1 MLSFKQ
7 FISEEID
14 LERRKESKNRAR
26 SAYMNRQAKP
36 HPDILDHYNNWR
48 ASTPSEKE
56 KSGIRTLN
64 DYHTS
69 IQNVPEGHPLHV
81 HRIPIKD
88 SYKRMDGVVPFGRA
102 PKKEVT
108 PRPPPFP
115 HKEDWVK
122 NALQRHDTTS
132 RPTLEGY
139 RVAMNSHEGN
149 TNELEA
155 NKRDVLRAIKHHG
168 IEWPKQDA
176 TAKAF
181 QSDTGGQGE
190 TGVDDKTAKTPKPK
204 TPKPQKEPRELL
216 DRDSLAQEIAK
227 KKLQGYS
234 HRDIAKELKISAG
247 TVSKIHNSKS
257 SNV

>member
-26 SAYMNRQAKP
+26 AAYMNRQAKP

-48 ASTPSEKE
+48 ASTPSEKKE
-56 KSGIRTLN
+56 SGIKKLD
-64 DYHTS
+64 DYHAS
-69 IQNVPEGHPLHV
+69 IQNVPEGHPLYGHK
-81 HRIPIKD
+81 IPIID

-122 NALQRHDTTS
+122 NALQSHDSTS

-155 NKRDVLRAIKHHG
+155 NKRDVLRAIKYHN
-168 IEWPKQDA
+168 IKW
-176 TAKAF
+176 
-181 QSDTGGQGE
+181 
-190 TGVDDKTAKTPKPK
+190 PKPK
-204 TPKPQKEPRELL
+204 TPKPQKEPRDPL
-216 DRDSLAQEIAK
+216 DLPSLAKNIRELK
-227 KKLQGYS
+227 SQGYS
-234 HRDIAKELKISAG
+234 HRDIGEKLGISAG

>member
-26 SAYMNRQAKP
+26 AAYMDRQAKP

-48 ASTPSEKE
+48 ASTPDEKKE
-56 KSGIRTLN
+56 SGIKKLD
-64 DYHTS
+64 DYHAS
-69 IQNVPEGHPLHV
+69 IQNVPEGHPLYGHK
-81 HRIPIKD
+81 IPIID

-122 NALQRHDTTS
+122 NALQSHDSTS
-132 RPTLEGY
+132 RPTLDGY

-155 NKRDVLRAIKHHG
+155 NKRDVLRAIKYHN
-168 IEWPKQDA
+168 IKW
-176 TAKAF
+176 
-181 QSDTGGQGE
+181 
-190 TGVDDKTAKTPKPK
+190 PKPK
-204 TPKPQKEPRELL
+204 TPKPQKEPRDPL
-216 DRDSLAQEIAK
+216 DLPSLAKNIRELK
-227 KKLQGYS
+227 SQGYS
-234 HRDIAKELKISAG
+234 HRDIGEKLGISAG

>member
-1 MLSFKQ
+1 MLSFKK

-26 SAYMNRQAKP
+26 AAYMNRQAKP

-48 ASTPSEKE
+48 ASTPAEKKE
-56 KSGIRTLN
+56 SGIKKLD
-64 DYHTS
+64 DYHAS
-69 IQNVPEGHPLHV
+69 IQNVPEGHPLYGHK
-81 HRIPIKD
+81 IPIID

-122 NALQRHDTTS
+122 NALQRYDRTPS
-132 RPTLEGY
+132 PTLEGY
-139 RVAMNSHEGN
+139 RMAMNSHEGN
-149 TNELEA
+149 TNELKA
-155 NKRDVLRAIKHHG
+155 NKRDVLRAIKYHN
-168 IEWPKQDA
+168 IKW
-176 TAKAF
+176 
-181 QSDTGGQGE
+181 
-190 TGVDDKTAKTPKPK
+190 PKPK
-204 TPKPQKEPRELL
+204 TPKPQKEPRDPL
-216 DRDSLAQEIAK
+216 DLPSLAKNIRELK
-227 KKLQGYS
+227 SQGYS
-234 HRDIAKELKISAG
+234 HRHIGEKLGISAG

>member
-26 SAYMNRQAKP
+26 AAYMDRQAKP

-48 ASTPSEKE
+48 ASTPSEKKE
-56 KSGIRTLN
+56 SGIKKLD
-64 DYHTS
+64 DYHAS
-69 IQNVPEGHPLHV
+69 IQNVPEGHPLYGHK
-81 HRIPIKD
+81 IPIID

-122 NALQRHDTTS
+122 NALQSHDSTS

-155 NKRDVLRAIKHHG
+155 NKRDVLRAIKYHN
-168 IEWPKQDA
+168 IKW
-176 TAKAF
+176 
-181 QSDTGGQGE
+181 
-190 TGVDDKTAKTPKPK
+190 PKPK
-204 TPKPQKEPRELL
+204 TPKPQKEPRDPL
-216 DRDSLAQEIAK
+216 DLPSLAKNIRELK
-227 KKLQGYS
+227 SQGYS
-234 HRDIAKELKISAG
+234 HRDIGEKLGISAG

>member
-26 SAYMNRQAKP
+26 AAYMDRQAKP

-48 ASTPSEKE
+48 ASTPAEKKE
-56 KSGIRTLN
+56 SGIKKLD
-64 DYHTS
+64 DYHAS
-69 IQNVPEGHPLHV
+69 IQNVPEGHPLYGHK
-81 HRIPIKD
+81 IPIID

-122 NALQRHDTTS
+122 NALQSHDSTS

-155 NKRDVLRAIKHHG
+155 NKRDVLRAIKYHN
-168 IEWPKQDA
+168 IKW
-176 TAKAF
+176 
-181 QSDTGGQGE
+181 
-190 TGVDDKTAKTPKPK
+190 PKPK
-204 TPKPQKEPRELL
+204 TPKPQKEPRDPL
-216 DRDSLAQEIAK
+216 DLPSLAKNIRELK
-227 KKLQGYS
+227 SQGYS
-234 HRDIAKELKISAG
+234 HRDIGEKLGISAG

>member
-26 SAYMNRQAKP
+26 SAYMNRQANP
-36 HPDILDHYNNWR
+36 HSDILDHYNNWR
-48 ASTPSEKE
+48 ASTPAEKE

-69 IQNVPEGHPLHV
+69 IQNVPEGHPLHG

-122 NALQRHDTTS
+122 DALQSHDSTS

-168 IEWPKQDA
+168 IEWPK
-176 TAKAF
+176 
-181 QSDTGGQGE
+181 
-190 TGVDDKTAKTPKPK
+190 PK

-216 DRDSLAQEIAK
+216 DRDSLAKNIRELKSQR
-227 KKLQGYS
+227 YS
-234 HRDIAKELKISAG
+234 HRHIGEKLGISAG
-247 TVSKIHNSKS
+247 TVSKIHKRF
-257 SNV
+257 NV

>member
-26 SAYMNRQAKP
+26 AAYMNRQAKP

-48 ASTPSEKE
+48 ASTPDEKKE
-56 KSGIRTLN
+56 SGIKKLD
-64 DYHTS
+64 DYHAS
-69 IQNVPEGHPLHV
+69 IQNVPEGHPLYGHK
-81 HRIPIKD
+81 IPIID

-122 NALQRHDTTS
+122 NALQSHDSTS

-155 NKRDVLRAIKHHG
+155 NKRDVLRAIKYHN
-168 IEWPKQDA
+168 IKW
-176 TAKAF
+176 
-181 QSDTGGQGE
+181 
-190 TGVDDKTAKTPKPK
+190 PKPK
-204 TPKPQKEPRELL
+204 TPKPQKEPRDPL
-216 DRDSLAQEIAK
+216 DLPSLAKNIRELK
-227 KKLQGYS
+227 SQGYS
-234 HRDIAKELKISAG
+234 HRDIGEKLGISAG

>member
-26 SAYMNRQAKP
+26 AAYMDRQAKP

-48 ASTPSEKE
+48 ASTPSEKKE
-56 KSGIRTLN
+56 SGIKKLD
-64 DYHTS
+64 DYHAS
-69 IQNVPEGHPLHV
+69 IQNVPEGHPLYGHK
-81 HRIPIKD
+81 IPIID

-122 NALQRHDTTS
+122 NALQSHDSTS
-132 RPTLEGY
+132 RPTLDGY

-155 NKRDVLRAIKHHG
+155 NKRDVLRAIKYHN
-168 IEWPKQDA
+168 IKW
-176 TAKAF
+176 
-181 QSDTGGQGE
+181 
-190 TGVDDKTAKTPKPK
+190 PKPK
-204 TPKPQKEPRELL
+204 TPKPQKEPRDPL
-216 DRDSLAQEIAK
+216 DLPSLAKNIRELK
-227 KKLQGYS
+227 SQGYS
-234 HRDIAKELKISAG
+234 HRDIGEKLGISAG

>member
-26 SAYMNRQAKP
+26 AAYMDRQAKP

-48 ASTPSEKE
+48 ASTPAEKKE
-56 KSGIRTLN
+56 SGIKKLD
-64 DYHTS
+64 DYHAS
-69 IQNVPEGHPLHV
+69 IQNVPEGHPLYGHK
-81 HRIPIKD
+81 IPIID

-122 NALQRHDTTS
+122 NALQSHDSTS
-132 RPTLEGY
+132 RPTLDGY

-155 NKRDVLRAIKHHG
+155 NKRDVLRAIKYHN
-168 IEWPKQDA
+168 IKW
-176 TAKAF
+176 
-181 QSDTGGQGE
+181 
-190 TGVDDKTAKTPKPK
+190 PKPK
-204 TPKPQKEPRELL
+204 TPKPQKEPRDPL
-216 DRDSLAQEIAK
+216 DLPSLAKNIRELK
-227 KKLQGYS
+227 SQGYS
-234 HRDIAKELKISAG
+234 HRDIGEKLGISAG
-247 TVSKIHNSKS
+247 TVSKIHKRF
-257 SNV
+257 NV

>member
-26 SAYMNRQAKP
+26 SAYMDRQAKP

-48 ASTPSEKE
+48 ASTPDEKKE
-56 KSGIRTLN
+56 SGIKKLD
-64 DYHTS
+64 DYHAS
-69 IQNVPEGHPLHV
+69 IQNVPEGHPLYGHK
-81 HRIPIKD
+81 IPIID

-115 HKEDWVK
+115 HKEEWVK
-122 NALQRHDTTS
+122 DALQSHDSTS

-155 NKRDVLRAIKHHG
+155 NKRDVLRAIKHHE
-168 IEWPKQDA
+168 ITW
-176 TAKAF
+176 
-181 QSDTGGQGE
+181 
-190 TGVDDKTAKTPKPK
+190 PKPK
-204 TPKPQKEPRELL
+204 IEKPKIEKPKIKKPKITDEQFMNSHNKMPDHWSFSQRSSALNNEYRKQGLSTSSGSYQKRL
-216 DRDSLAQEIAK
+216 K
-227 KKLQGYS
+227 KILGK
-234 HRDIAKELKISAG
+234 
-247 TVSKIHNSKS
+247 TV
-257 SNV
+257 

>member
-26 SAYMNRQAKP
+26 AAYMDRQAKP

-48 ASTPSEKE
+48 ASTPAEKKE
-56 KSGIRTLN
+56 SGIKKLD
-64 DYHTS
+64 DYHAS
-69 IQNVPEGHPLHV
+69 IQNVPEGHPLYGHK
-81 HRIPIKD
+81 IPIID

-122 NALQRHDTTS
+122 NALQSHDSTS
-132 RPTLEGY
+132 RPTLDGY

-155 NKRDVLRAIKHHG
+155 NKRDVLRAIKYHN
-168 IEWPKQDA
+168 IKW
-176 TAKAF
+176 
-181 QSDTGGQGE
+181 
-190 TGVDDKTAKTPKPK
+190 PKPK
-204 TPKPQKEPRELL
+204 TPKPQKEPRDPL
-216 DRDSLAQEIAK
+216 DLPSLAKNIRELK
-227 KKLQGYS
+227 SQGYS
-234 HRDIAKELKISAG
+234 HRDIGEKLGISAG

>member
-7 FISEEID
+7 FISEVID

-26 SAYMNRQAKP
+26 AAYMDRQAKP

-48 ASTPSEKE
+48 ASTPSEKKE
-56 KSGIRTLN
+56 SGIKKLD
-64 DYHTS
+64 DYHAS
-69 IQNVPEGHPLHV
+69 IQNVPEGHPLYGHK
-81 HRIPIKD
+81 IPIID

-122 NALQRHDTTS
+122 NALQSHDSTS
-132 RPTLEGY
+132 RPTLDGY

-155 NKRDVLRAIKHHG
+155 NKRDVLRAIKYHN
-168 IEWPKQDA
+168 IKW
-176 TAKAF
+176 
-181 QSDTGGQGE
+181 
-190 TGVDDKTAKTPKPK
+190 PKPK
-204 TPKPQKEPRELL
+204 TPKPQKEPRDPL
-216 DRDSLAQEIAK
+216 DLPSLAKNIRELK
-227 KKLQGYS
+227 SQGYS
-234 HRDIAKELKISAG
+234 HRDIGEKLGISAG

>member
-26 SAYMNRQAKP
+26 AAYMDRQAKP

-48 ASTPSEKE
+48 ASTPAEKKE
-56 KSGIRTLN
+56 SGIKKLD
-64 DYHTS
+64 DYHAS
-69 IQNVPEGHPLHV
+69 IQNVPEGHPLYGHK
-81 HRIPIKD
+81 IPIID

-115 HKEDWVK
+115 HKEEWVK
-122 NALQRHDTTS
+122 DALKSHDSTS

-168 IEWPKQDA
+168 IEWPK
-176 TAKAF
+176 
-181 QSDTGGQGE
+181 
-190 TGVDDKTAKTPKPK
+190 PK
-204 TPKPQKEPRELL
+204 TPKPQKEPRDPL
-216 DRDSLAQEIAK
+216 DLPSLAKNIRELKSQR
-227 KKLQGYS
+227 YS
-234 HRDIAKELKISAG
+234 HRDIGEKLGISAG

>member
-26 SAYMNRQAKP
+26 AAYMDRQAKP

-48 ASTPSEKE
+48 ASTPAEKKE
-56 KSGIRTLN
+56 SGIKKLD
-64 DYHTS
+64 DYHAS
-69 IQNVPEGHPLHV
+69 IQNVPEGHPLYGHK
-81 HRIPIKD
+81 IPIID

-122 NALQRHDTTS
+122 NALQSHDSTS
-132 RPTLEGY
+132 RPTLDGY

-155 NKRDVLRAIKHHG
+155 NKRDVLRAIKYHN
-168 IEWPKQDA
+168 IKW
-176 TAKAF
+176 
-181 QSDTGGQGE
+181 
-190 TGVDDKTAKTPKPK
+190 PKPK
-204 TPKPQKEPRELL
+204 TPKPQKEPREPLDLL
-216 DRDSLAQEIAK
+216 SLAKSIRELKSQR
-227 KKLQGYS
+227 YS
-234 HRDIAKELKISAG
+234 HRDIGEKLGISAG

>member
-26 SAYMNRQAKP
+26 AAYMDRQAKP

-48 ASTPSEKE
+48 ASTPSEKKE
-56 KSGIRTLN
+56 SGIKKLD
-64 DYHTS
+64 DYHAS
-69 IQNVPEGHPLHV
+69 IQNVPEGHPLYGHK
-81 HRIPIKD
+81 IPIID

-122 NALQRHDTTS
+122 NALQSHDSTS
-132 RPTLEGY
+132 RPTLDGY

-155 NKRDVLRAIKHHG
+155 NKRDVLRAIKYHN
-168 IEWPKQDA
+168 IKW
-176 TAKAF
+176 
-181 QSDTGGQGE
+181 
-190 TGVDDKTAKTPKPK
+190 PKPK

-216 DRDSLAQEIAK
+216 DRDSLAKKIAK

-234 HRDIAKELKISAG
+234 HRDIAKDLKISAG